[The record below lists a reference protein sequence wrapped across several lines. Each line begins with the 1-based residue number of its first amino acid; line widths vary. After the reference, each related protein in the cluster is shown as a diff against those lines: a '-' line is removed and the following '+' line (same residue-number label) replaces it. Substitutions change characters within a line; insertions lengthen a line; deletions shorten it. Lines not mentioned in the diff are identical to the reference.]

1 MSQSKDEEEEQLHI
15 LFDAL
20 TTNSISSQ
28 IYQLEKISI
37 FISIQIRQ
45 SEKKY
50 ISNSV
55 YLNLQ
60 ASYPQPNMKLQNL
73 QVCRYQRIFF

>member
-60 ASYPQPNMKLQNL
+60 ASYPQLNMKLQNL